1 MSRLFVGKCLSCSP
15 RPYGLDAHP
24 MRELVFQARMP
35 HQAMA
40 MGVFSAMSS
49 FRQILLTTSST
60 FGMMFVAKDLSL
72 EHTKTNFSRFT
83 NRSRFQTSQLA
94 PERFDLYRS
103 DDLCKI
109 YNNKLFI
116 VCQGNLRGVV
126 APRFLFDTTTVPV
139 LQAGNLPGEC
149 EAPLR

>member
-24 MRELVFQARMP
+24 MREMVFQARMP

-49 FRQILLTTSST
+49 FRQILLTTSSI

-72 EHTKTNFSRFT
+72 EHPKTNFSRFT
-83 NRSRFQTSQLA
+83 NRSRFQTSQLELRGLTFIGQTTSA
-94 PERFDLYRS
+94 
-103 DDLCKI
+103 KN

-116 VCQGNLRGVV
+116 VCQGILRGAV
-126 APRFLFDTTTVPV
+126 APRFFWAWV
-139 LQAGNLPGEC
+139 A
-149 EAPLR
+149 